1 MGNRAVIAYREE
13 GSTKRTTQQQF
24 TFIGMVVEI
33 VLRVF

>member
-13 GSTKRTTQQQF
+13 GVPKEQSTAIY
-24 TFIGMVVEI
+24 FIGMVVEI